1 MKHEVQGYPTMK
13 VFRKGESTE
22 YRGARKADGIVSY
35 MQKQAAPAITDLDSA
50 NFEEFKNSDRVIVVA
65 YANDDASKAELK
77 NIAEKMRDDFMVGL
91 VADEALAKEHGVT
104 QLPTVVVYK
113 QFDEG
118 RNDLE
123 GIIDADKVEAF
134 IKAHSIPLV
143 DEIDASN
150 FQLYAESGLP
160 LAYLFSDDE
169 DTLKTHLD
177 VIKPFAE
184 KYKGKMN
191 FVYIDAIKYAGHAGN
206 VGLKENFP
214 AVAIQNLETGA
225 KYPFDQSTA
234 LTAEKLEPFF
244 ADYLDGK
251 IKATVKSAE
260 IPADNNGPVKVV
272 VADQFNELVL
282 DKSKDVFLEV
292 YAPWCG
298 HCKNLE
304 PIWTQLGEHLAKQG
318 LANDILIAKMDGTE
332 NDIPEEGGFQVEG
345 FPTLKYFKGGE
356 AIDYDGDRSF
366 DDLVKFLNEHNSKGV
381 TIKAEEEAEEEAKES
396 GGGNTHDEL

>member
-1 MKHEVQGYPTMK
+1 
-13 VFRKGESTE
+13 
-22 YRGARKADGIVSY
+22 
-35 MQKQAAPAITDLDSA
+35 
-50 NFEEFKNSDRVIVVA
+50 
-65 YANDDASKAELK
+65 
-77 NIAEKMRDDFMVGL
+77 MRDDVMVGL
-91 VADEALAKEHGVT
+91 VTDEALAKEHSVT
-104 QLPTVVVYK
+104 NMPTVVVYK

-123 GIIDADKVEAF
+123 GAIESEKVEDF
-134 IKAHSIPLV
+134 IKANSIPLV

-160 LAYLFSDDE
+160 LVYLFSDDE
-169 DTLKTHLD
+169 DTLKLYLD

-191 FVYIDAIKYAGHAGN
+191 FVHIDAVKYAGHAGN

-214 AVAIQNLETGA
+214 AVAIQNLENGA
-225 KYPFDQSTA
+225 KYPFDQSSPIT
-234 LTAEKLEPFF
+234 KKQLEPFF
-244 ADYLDGK
+244 ADFLDGK
-251 IKATVKSAE
+251 IKATVKSEA
-260 IPADNNGPVKVV
+260 IPAENNGPVKVV
-272 VADQFNELVL
+272 VADQFNDIVL

-304 PIWTQLGEHLAKQG
+304 PIWVQLGEHLAKQG
-318 LANDILIAKMDGTE
+318 ANDIVIAKMDGTE

-356 AIDYDGDRSF
+356 VIEYEGDRSF
-366 DDLVKFLNEHNSKGV
+366 DDLVKFLNQHNSKGI
-381 TIKAEEEAEEEAKES
+381 TIKAEAEEVAEEAKE
-396 GGGNTHDEL
+396 GGNTHDEL